1 MQYQG
6 LSEGFIKALISDAL
20 EKAQTG
26 QWNITRHYL
35 YTRLMGMLKPYDG
48 PQKKCLSLSHSMFL
62 VAVLGLQKAVVS
74 EANFPEH
81 NMLSLDFP
89 SGTFDFCISDQVL
102 EHVEGNPFQAFEES
116 VRVVKKGG
124 HVVHT
129 TCFMNQ
135 IHGSP
140 NDYWR
145 FSPDAL
151 RLMAGDGDLQILECG
166 GWGNKDVWAYMDLG
180 FRTARVPA
188 DPSHPIYRMAM
199 ENDDSIPIV
208 TWVVA
213 QKKDHELEN
222 FHSEGIRK

>member
-1 MQYQG
+1 MPYQG
-6 LSEGFIKALISDAL
+6 LSEDFIKALISDSL

-35 YTRLMGMLKPYDG
+35 YSRLMGMLKPYDG
-48 PQKKCLSLSHSMFL
+48 SDKRCLSLSHSIL
-62 VAVLGLQKAVVS
+62 LGSVLGLQSVVVN

-89 SGTFDFCISDQVL
+89 SESFDFCISDQVL
-102 EHVEGNPFQAFEES
+102 EHVEGNPFKAFEES

-124 HVVHT
+124 FIVHT

-151 RLMAGDGDLQILECG
+151 RLMAADCDLQIIDCG

-180 FRTARVPA
+180 FRTARVPT
-188 DPSHPIYRMAM
+188 DPSHPICRMAM
-199 ENDDSIPIV
+199 ENDDTIPIV

-213 QKKDHELEN
+213 QKRGREPAN
-222 FHSEGIRK
+222 SIQ